1 MHWCNRWKKFIPDLF
16 VGTLVFDQI
25 FCVFDPVM
33 WGMIKIHLRE
43 SRANGK
49 VEAFLNQI
57 FFLVSLFEK

>member
-1 MHWCNRWKKFIPDLF
+1 
-16 VGTLVFDQI
+16 
-25 FCVFDPVM
+25 M